1 MRDEDARLWELVE
14 ADGDCLPVVTL
25 GEARA
30 VVQLLLSLARRGG
43 EGAMVADGLAA
54 RIARRL
60 PTIGG

>member
-14 ADGDCLPVVTL
+14 AGGDRLPLVTL

-30 VVQLLLSLARRGG
+30 VVQLLLTLACGGG
-43 EGAMVADGLAA
+43 EGAAVADDLAA

-60 PTIGG
+60 PAIEG